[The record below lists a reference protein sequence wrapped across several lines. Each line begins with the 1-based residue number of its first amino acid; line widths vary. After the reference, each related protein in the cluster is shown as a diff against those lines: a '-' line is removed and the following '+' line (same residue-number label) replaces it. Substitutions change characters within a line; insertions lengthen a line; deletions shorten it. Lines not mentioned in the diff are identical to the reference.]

1 MINIPFLNK
10 KEEIKEY
17 FLALLVKP
25 FSVGAIL
32 FEEVDSKLLIL
43 STNEVKQSKE
53 VDSISAEDLVVAS
66 DKVISFVESSLP
78 QNSKLEKTIFSVPHS
93 WVVEGKIQQEYLSK
107 FKKTCVELGLVPMGF
122 IVSIEAIVNFLK
134 QKEGAPVSAI
144 FIEVASS
151 TIFVYLVRSGKI
163 IEVKKGK
170 IENNLVSSAENLLK
184 EIEKVDVLPPKIIL
198 LDHEDVDNVQQEF
211 LSHQWSKDIPFLH
224 LPQVVVLEKGFE
236 NEAIINGVANQMG
249 FEVLQDIKAPHE
261 QPGVQGDILEEVENG
276 EEFGFFKE
284 KDVAHEPVVEQ
295 QEETVD
301 DEIAVTPK
309 IGYFKEEDGM
319 VESEKKLPS
328 IKIPAIFLNLSKNI
342 FGRFGRIS
350 FRGMKMKTNIIGIAA
365 AAIVLIIGFIFVYYN
380 FILKANVIIF
390 ADQKNIEKNEKV
402 TFSVDSQDPATIKLS
417 IDSQEVSGDVSKE
430 ATGKKETGDKAK
442 GEVVVYNKTDAA
454 KTFKK
459 GTVIIGTNDLE
470 FVLTE
475 DIAIASTSAFS
486 TTLTS
491 SKVKVEASKFGKE
504 YNLPSSTNFTVKS
517 FSTSDFI
524 AKNNDAF
531 SGGTKKETKVVSQK
545 DLDDLLSSA
554 TSDLEKKA
562 LENARGKAGEGNVFL
577 TTALSSEIV
586 EKKYNKKE
594 GDEAEK
600 IGLSAKIK
608 YQLGSY
614 NKNDL
619 NKTVEALTKSEV
631 PEGYALQNDKSN
643 IEVKNI
649 KVAKDSSA
657 VGELSINA
665 VYAPGIS
672 TESLIKTLKG
682 KSAGSVKKDLEKIK
696 GISEVQI
703 EFKGKLPLLP
713 SFLPLNTKNISVE
726 KKS

>member
-144 FIEVASS
+144 FIEVANSA
-151 TIFVYLVRSGKI
+151 IFVYLVRSGKI

-170 IENNLVSSAENLLK
+170 IEDSLVASAENLLK
-184 EIEKVDVLPPKIIL
+184 EIEKVDVLPAKIIL

-261 QPGVQGDILEEVENG
+261 PEAQEDILEEVENG

-295 QEETVD
+295 QEEPVG

-309 IGYFKEEDGM
+309 IGYFKEEDYI

-328 IKIPAIFLNLSKNI
+328 IKIPAIFLNISRNI
-342 FGRFGRIS
+342 FGRFGSIS
-350 FRGMKMKTNIIGIAA
+350 FRGIRMKTNIIGIAA
-365 AAIVLIIGFIFVYYN
+365 AAIALLIGFIFVYYN

-402 TFSVDSQDPATIKLS
+402 TFSIDSRDPSTIKLS
-417 IDSQEVSGDVSKE
+417 IASEEVSGDASKE

-442 GEVVVYNKTDAA
+442 GEVVIYNKTDAA

-459 GTVIIGTNDLE
+459 GTAIIGTNDLE
-470 FVLTE
+470 FVLT
-475 DIAIASTSAFS
+475 DDVTIASTSAFS
-486 TTLTS
+486 TTLTN

-545 DLDDLLSSA
+545 DLDDLLSTA

-577 TTALSSEIV
+577 TTALSSEVV

-600 IGLSAKIK
+600 VSLSAKIK

-614 NKNDL
+614 NKDDL
-619 NKTVEALTKSEV
+619 NKSVEALTKSEV

-643 IEVKNI
+643 IDVKNI
-649 KVAKDSSA
+649 KVVKDSSA

-682 KSAGSVKKDLEKIK
+682 KSADNVKKDLEKIK
-696 GISEVQI
+696 GVSEVQI

-713 SFLPLNTKNISVE
+713 SFLPLNIKNISVE